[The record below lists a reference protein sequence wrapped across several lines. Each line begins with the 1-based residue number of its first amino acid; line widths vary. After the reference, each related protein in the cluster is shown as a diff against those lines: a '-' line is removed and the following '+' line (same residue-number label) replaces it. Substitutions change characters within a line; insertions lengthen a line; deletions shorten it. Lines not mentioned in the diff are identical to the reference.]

1 MVRLTLLGLR
11 KVPPEVIEAGKMNGC
26 NEFQLLFRV
35 LIPTARKDILIGVNQ
50 VIMQCLAMA
59 VIASFIGAKGLGW
72 NLLLALNQLRIG
84 LALEAGVC
92 ITLLAV
98 LLDKISLA
106 WAYKQTDYFANLT
119 FFQRNKFAMLF
130 VGFVFIGY
138 LLSYIGSFFFKEGF
152 NYLFMVPHNKGIS
165 ISPYCEEP

>member
-1 MVRLTLLGLR
+1 
-11 KVPPEVIEAGKMNGC
+11 
-26 NEFQLLFRV
+26 
-35 LIPTARKDILIGVNQ
+35 
-50 VIMQCLAMA
+50 MQCLAMA

-84 LALEAGVC
+84 LALEAGIC

-119 FFQRNKFAMLF
+119 FFSATNLQCYLWDLF
-130 VGFVFIGY
+130 
-138 LLSYIGSFFFKEGF
+138 LSDICF
-152 NYLFMVPHNKGIS
+152 LT
-165 ISPYCEEP
+165 